1 MKTTFV
7 GQNAEARVAKLLEK
21 AGFKILAR
29 NWRTRVCEIDIVA
42 NKNKVV
48 YFVEVKFRSSEKQ
61 GSGLDYITS
70 KKLKQMHFAAE
81 IWIQQNDWAGDYRI
95 VAAEIS
101 DTAGGVKIVEVD

>member
-1 MKTTFV
+1 MKATFI
-7 GQNAEARVAKLLEK
+7 GQNAEERVANLLEK

-42 NKNKVV
+42 GKNKII

-61 GSGLDYITS
+61 GSGLEYITP

-81 IWIQQNDWAGDYRI
+81 IWVQENNWDGDYR
-95 VAAEIS
+95 VAAAEIS
-101 DTAGGVKIVEVD
+101 DTGDSIRIVEID

>member
-42 NKNKVV
+42 NKNQIV

-61 GSGLDYITS
+61 GSGLEYITS

-81 IWIQQNDWAGDYRI
+81 IWVQQNDWAGDYRI

-101 DTAGGVKIVEVD
+101 DAEGGIKIVEVD